1 MKILIQREQF
11 EGIAGLLYYE
21 GLCNDL
27 GIDPVD
33 DAMSPS
39 YGEFPD
45 TLSLTVAS
53 AKGIDDG
60 GYTK

>member
-33 DAMSPS
+33 DATSES
-39 YGEFPD
+39 YGELPD
-45 TLSLTVAS
+45 TLALTVAS